1 MDIDFGFVSTYP
13 PTRSGPALFTAGL
26 LRALTSSS
34 GDSGRVVRLV
44 TAPQPRPAREV
55 VAQLVAGDQ
64 ASMRAALATLNGC
77 DVAIVQHEPGAYGG
91 ADDAEILTLL
101 DGLQVPSVA
110 VLHSVPAAPTASQRS
125 VLEAVLAKAGAV
137 VVMSTAAADR
147 LATSYAIDVRLVS
160 VIPRGAAEAPAAH
173 AAAAPVF
180 RTGRPT
186 VLTWGLLGPG
196 KGIEWGIDA
205 FAELRGLQPPPR
217 YLIAGPTH
225 PNVLAAE
232 GESYRAQLAEQVR
245 RLGLG
250 STVELVGH
258 FRDDAALAALVR
270 LADVVLLP
278 YDSDE
283 LVCSG
288 VLSEAVAAG
297 RPVVATGFPHAVE
310 LLGSGAGLLVPHRDP
325 EAIAVAIRTVLT
337 RPDLAAGMTRVAAQ
351 VAMPLRWH
359 AVAAR
364 YREVTEQLI
373 GAGTAV

>member
-13 PTRSGPALFTAGL
+13 PTRSGPGLFAAGL
-26 LRALTSSS
+26 LRALTSAS

-64 ASMRAALATLNGC
+64 ASMRAALAALNGC

-110 VLHSVPAAPTASQRS
+110 VLHAVPAAPTASQRA

-137 VVMSTAAADR
+137 VVMSAAAADR
-147 LATSYAIDVRLVS
+147 LAASYAIDVRSVS
-160 VIPRGAAEAPAAH
+160 VIPRGAPEAPAAN
-173 AAAAPVF
+173 AVAAPVF

-205 FAELRGLQPPPR
+205 FAELRGLQPSPR

-232 GESYRAQLAEQVR
+232 GESYRVRLAEQVR

-250 STVELVGH
+250 ATVEFDGH
-258 FRDDAALAALVR
+258 FRDDAALAALLR

-297 RPVVATGFPHAVE
+297 RPVVSTRFPHAVE
-310 LLGSGAGLLVPHRDP
+310 LLGTGAGLLVPHRDP
-325 EAIAVAIRTVLT
+325 EAIAVAIRTVLM
-337 RPDLAAGMTRVAAQ
+337 RPDLAAGMTRAAAEAA
-351 VAMPLRWH
+351 VSLRWH

-364 YREVTEQLI
+364 YRELTTQLI
-373 GAGTAV
+373 GAGTTV